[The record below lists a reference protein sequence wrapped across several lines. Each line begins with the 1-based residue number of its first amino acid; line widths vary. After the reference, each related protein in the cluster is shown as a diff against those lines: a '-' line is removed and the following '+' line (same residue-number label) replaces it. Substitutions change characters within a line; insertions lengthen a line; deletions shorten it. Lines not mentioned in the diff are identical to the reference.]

1 MFESKTS
8 RIWVKELKK
17 NGGKKKKKDD
27 WEKLNDD
34 NKNIVLKIHL

>member
-8 RIWVKELKK
+8 RIWVKELK
-17 NGGKKKKKDD
+17 KKKKKDD